1 MRASLTDDERRIDK
15 ELTQISE
22 AHRFLVDLTP
32 TNSDEAREAYLA
44 DPTSHPKFTYR
55 TLKDLPDRVR
65 KAAAAVDV
73 SAATDPGIR
82 HLFEQ
87 KRDELEL
94 QAEML
99 AARDT
104 HEFLALSIEL
114 FGAVRP
120 RLLETARHILKT
132 LPSTREKTSGC
143 LDAASVAASMRSALQ
158 QYRTDG
164 APMTAVVV
172 RPDIA
177 GVMVS
182 NGDLLI
188 SESASVAPERLDG
201 LVAHEI
207 DTHVLTYL
215 NGARQPLR
223 LMAAGLAGYEETQE
237 GLALISEV
245 MVDGMTVRRL
255 RQLAARV
262 VAVHSRI
269 QNATFP
275 EVHDEL
281 VEIGY
286 TPAGAFGIAMRVF
299 RSGGLT
305 KDAGYLRALK
315 ALIEHLAKG
324 GELNSL
330 WMGKFALSDLSLIDE
345 LRDRGLLVAPGQ
357 LPTFLSDGEALRRVS
372 DFARAIGIQELIG
385 AET

>member
-1 MRASLTDDERRIDK
+1 MRARITDKERQIDK

-32 TNSDEAREAYLA
+32 TNTDDAREAYLA
-44 DPTSHPKFTYR
+44 DSKSLPKFTYR
-55 TLKDLPDRVR
+55 GLKDLPDRIR

-73 SAATDPGIR
+73 SAAKDPGIR
-82 HLFEQ
+82 HIFEE

-94 QAEML
+94 QAAML

-104 HEFLALSIEL
+104 DEFLALSIEL

-132 LPSTREKTSGC
+132 LPPTRDKNRGC
-143 LDAASVAASMRSALQ
+143 LDADSLAASMRAAVQ
-158 QYRTDG
+158 QYRTEG
-164 APMTAVVV
+164 APITAVVV

-182 NGDLLI
+182 NGDVLI
-188 SESASVAPERLDG
+188 SESASVAPERLEG

-245 MVDGMTVRRL
+245 MVEGLTVRRL

-269 QNATFP
+269 QGATFH

-286 TPAGAFGIAMRVF
+286 SPSGAFGIAMRVF

-315 ALIEHLAKG
+315 ALIEHIAKG
-324 GELNSL
+324 GELDSL

-345 LRDRGLLVAPGQ
+345 LRARRLLVAPGQ
-357 LPTFLSDGEALRRVS
+357 LPAFLRDRGARQRVTE
-372 DFARAIGIQELIG
+372 FAATIGIRELIG

>member
-1 MRASLTDDERRIDK
+1 MTVSVTEQERRIDH

-22 AHRFLVDLTP
+22 AHRFLLDLTP
-32 TNSDEAREAYLA
+32 TNTNEAREAYLA
-44 DPTSHPKFTYR
+44 DRTSPPKFTYR
-55 TLKDLPDRVR
+55 PLEDLPDRVR

-73 SAATDPGIR
+73 SVATDPGIR

-87 KRDELEL
+87 KRDELKL

-104 HEFLALSIEL
+104 DEFLALSIEL

-120 RLLETARHILKT
+120 RLLETAEHILNT
-132 LPSTREKTSGC
+132 LPPTRARNRGC
-143 LDAASVAASMRSALQ
+143 LDAASLAASMRSAVQ

-164 APMTAVVV
+164 GPITAVVV

-182 NGDLLI
+182 NGDVLI

-245 MVDGMTVRRL
+245 MVEGLTTRRL

-269 QNATFP
+269 QNATFH
-275 EVHDEL
+275 EVHEEL
-281 VEIGY
+281 MELGY
-286 TPAGAFGIAMRVF
+286 SPSGAFGIAMRVF

-305 KDAGYLRALK
+305 KDAGYLRAFQ
-315 ALIEHLAKG
+315 AIVEHLAKG
-324 GELNSL
+324 GELDIL

-345 LRDRGLLVAPGQ
+345 LRDRGLLVAPDQ
-357 LPTFLSDGEALRRVS
+357 LPAFLSDGEARRRVA
-372 DFARAIGIQELIG
+372 DFATGIGIQELIG

>member
-1 MRASLTDDERRIDK
+1 MRAPITDHERRIDK

-32 TNSDEAREAYLA
+32 TNTDEAREAYLA
-44 DPTSHPKFTYR
+44 DPSSPPKFTYR
-55 TLKDLPDRVR
+55 ALKDLPNRVR

-87 KRDELEL
+87 KRDELEM

-104 HEFLALSIEL
+104 DEFLALSIEL

-120 RLLETARHILKT
+120 RLLKTAQHILNT
-132 LPSTREKTSGC
+132 LPPTRDTFRGC
-143 LDAASVAASMRSALQ
+143 LDAASVAASMRSAVQ
-158 QYRTDG
+158 QYRTEG
-164 APMTAVVV
+164 APVTAVVV

-182 NGDLLI
+182 NGDVLI

-215 NGARQPLR
+215 NGTRQPLR

-245 MVDGMTVRRL
+245 MVEGLTVRRL

-269 QNATFP
+269 RNATFH
-275 EVHDEL
+275 EVHEQL

-286 TPAGAFGIAMRVF
+286 TPSGAFGIAMRVF

-305 KDAGYLRALK
+305 KDAGYLRAFQ
-315 ALIEHLAKG
+315 ALIEHIAKG

-345 LRDRGLLVAPGQ
+345 LRNRRVLAAPGQ
-357 LPTFLSDGEALRRVS
+357 LPAFLSDGEARRRVS
-372 DFARAIGIQELIG
+372 DFAKAIGIQELIG